1 MCVCLLCFT
10 LPLLKTLQVS
20 SPHPPNYCILVLS
33 HIVTNCGLDQF
44 SVVQLQSHLA
54 HLSQSLSACDRILNT
69 PIPLSYTRYAA
80 L

>member
-1 MCVCLLCFT
+1 MCVFAVFHLL
-10 LPLLKTLQVS
+10 LAEKTLQVS